1 MKDLDDLNKKLKE
14 SLTVLNIQVP
24 DSNRGISPEVPA
36 KIQPDFGR

>member
-36 KIQPDFGR
+36 KI